1 MSVTNNYQNSNAES
15 TIEGRKLDHLNK
27 VLDERTKEWLEAIE
41 CGTYF
46 QNVAELLKTENEE
59 KDRRIKQAL
68 MMIDHIQKVGLISSR
83 YGVEDVQKAL
93 RGKNELKN

>member
-1 MSVTNNYQNSNAES
+1 MTNNDQNLKAES
-15 TIEGRKLDHLNK
+15 KNEGRKIYQLNK

-46 QNVAELLKTENEE
+46 QDVAKLLKTENEE

-68 MMIDHIQKVGLISSR
+68 MMIDHIQKVGLISSS
-83 YGVEDVQKAL
+83 YGVEDVQKVL